1 MADETTP
8 AQDAA
13 APAAGQPA
21 EQPKLVMHSQ
31 FLQDLSFE
39 NPAGSTVFTKTDLKP
54 QVKLN
59 MNVDTKKLGETTY
72 EVALK
77 MTGDASQDDERCFL
91 VEIDYRGVFSLTNA
105 EEGIVQ
111 PVLLV
116 EGPRMLFPFARRII
130 ADAVRDGGFP
140 PLMVEPVDF
149 LKVFRQRMLQ
159 RQKQAEGEIA

>member
-1 MADETTP
+1 
-8 AQDAA
+8 
-13 APAAGQPA
+13 
-21 EQPKLVMHSQ
+21 
-31 FLQDLSFE
+31 
-39 NPAGSTVFTKTDLKP
+39 
-54 QVKLN
+54 
-59 MNVDTKKLGETTY
+59 
-72 EVALK
+72 VALK

-159 RQKQAEGEIA
+159 RQAQAEGETAQGGDPGA